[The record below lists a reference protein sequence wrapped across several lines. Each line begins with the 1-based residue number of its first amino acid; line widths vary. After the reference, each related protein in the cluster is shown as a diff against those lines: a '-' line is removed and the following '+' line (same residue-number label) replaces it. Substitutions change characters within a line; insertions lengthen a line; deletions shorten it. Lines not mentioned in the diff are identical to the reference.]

1 MTQAW
6 YHIVVIGTDLAGLI
20 YAALA
25 ARLGYRVAVIGQG
38 GRPNAYRT
46 GGYVFLREPER
57 FYGFAS
63 SPAVSRVFGELSLG
77 IEMKN
82 RPRAVHPTLQV
93 VLPHHRI
100 DVAGHR
106 RQWERELDR
115 ELPGAIARFD
125 AFETW
130 AAEATRATD
139 AAIVADVGYPP
150 VGLRGRAAYRKAIA
164 GAEGLVE
171 PDVGDPLAPWFDSAE
186 QRAVVAG
193 ALAHL
198 SGVRGDLAP
207 IAVAR
212 LWTHLRAGL
221 YRIPGG
227 LDGLREIF
235 LRKLREQSSDYR
247 PDASASEF
255 VIRRGKVVAVRL
267 SDRHEAIGCQ
277 LVVGNIEPRRFLGLV
292 PRDQRHDG
300 FHAALAGLQPAG
312 WRFTLNL
319 GVRPRVIP
327 AGMGPEVVVIGDPA
341 ARLAGA
347 NCLWIARPGH
357 GSSGGDGR
365 PGPGAMQVTTSL
377 ESRGAAPT
385 VAAAQSLVEATMAQL
400 RKVVPWLDDH
410 VETIDVPALVTD
422 LATGRPTL
430 DLQELPPIM
439 GHPLAHTLGASAFAA
454 ATAYKNVLL
463 CGDLLYAGLGFEG
476 TCLAALQ
483 TLALTRQ
490 LVRVKTA
497 LPSERK
503 LLG

>member
-6 YHIVVIGTDLAGLI
+6 YHIVVIGTDLAGLM

-25 ARLGYRVAVIGQG
+25 ARMGYRVAVIGQG
-38 GRPNAYRT
+38 ARPNAYRA
-46 GGYVFLREPER
+46 GGYVFLRHPER
-57 FYGFAS
+57 FFGFAS

-82 RPRAVHPTLQV
+82 RPRAIHPTLQV

-125 AFETW
+125 AFEQW

-139 AAIVADVGYPP
+139 PAIAAEVAYPP
-150 VGLRGRAAYRKAIA
+150 SGLRGRSAYKKAIA

-171 PDVGDPLAPWFDSAE
+171 PTGEDALDAWFAE
-186 QRAVVAG
+186 PEHRAMVAG
-193 ALAHL
+193 TLAHL
-198 SGVRGDLAP
+198 SGLSGELAP

-212 LWTHLRAGL
+212 LWTHLRGGL

-227 LDGLREIF
+227 LDGLKDIF

-247 PDASASEF
+247 PDASVSEL
-255 VIRRGKVVAVRL
+255 VLKRGKVVAVHL
-267 SDRHEAIGCQ
+267 ADRHEAIGCQ
-277 LVVGNIEPRRFLGLV
+277 LVVGNVEPHRFVGLV

-312 WRFTLNL
+312 WRLTVNL
-319 GVRPRVIP
+319 GVRPRVVP
-327 AGMGPEVVVIGDPA
+327 AGMGPEVLVVGDPS
-341 ARLAGA
+341 ARFIGA
-347 NCLWIARPGH
+347 NCLWVARPGH

-365 PGPGAMQVTTSL
+365 PGPGVLQVTATL
-377 ESRGAAPT
+377 PARGAAPT
-385 VAAAQSLVEATMAQL
+385 LGAAEKLVDGVLAQL
-400 RKVVPWLDDH
+400 RRVVPWLDDH
-410 VETIDVPALVTD
+410 VEVLDVPALVSD
-422 LATGRPTL
+422 PASGRPVL
-430 DLQELPPIM
+430 DPMELAPIM
-439 GHPLAHTLGASAFAA
+439 GAPLDHTLGATAVAPS
-454 ATAYKNVLL
+454 TAYKNVLV
-463 CGDLLYAGLGFEG
+463 CGDLLYQGLGFEG

-497 LPSERK
+497 LSSERK

>member
-6 YHIVVIGTDLAGLI
+6 YHIVVIGTDLAGLM

-38 GRPNAYRT
+38 ARPNAYRT

-82 RPRAVHPTLQV
+82 RPRAIHPTLQV

-115 ELPGAIARFD
+115 ELPGAIGRFD
-125 AFETW
+125 AFEQW

-139 AAIVADVGYPP
+139 PAIAAEVAYPP
-150 VGLRGRAAYRKAIA
+150 SGLRGRSAYRKIVA
-164 GAEGLVE
+164 GVEGLVE
-171 PDVGDPLAPWFDSAE
+171 PGDDALAPWFDGPE
-186 QRAVVAG
+186 QRAVIAG
-193 ALAHL
+193 ALGHL
-198 SGVRGDLAP
+198 TGLSGDLAP

-227 LDGLREIF
+227 LDGLKEIF
-235 LRKLREQSSDYR
+235 LRKLREQSSDFR
-247 PDASASEF
+247 PDAAVSEL
-255 VIRRGKVVAVRL
+255 VVRRGKVVAVRL
-267 SDRHEAIGCQ
+267 ADRHEAIGCQ
-277 LVVGNIEPRRFLGLV
+277 LVVGNIEPHRFLSLV
-292 PRDQRHDG
+292 PRDQRHDA
-300 FHAALAGLQPAG
+300 FHASLAGLVPAG
-312 WRFTLNL
+312 WRLTVNL
-319 GVRPRVIP
+319 GVQQRVVP
-327 AGMGPEVVVIGDPA
+327 AGMGPEVVVVGDPE

-347 NCLWIARPGH
+347 NSLWIARPGH
-357 GSSGGDGR
+357 GSAGGDGR
-365 PGPGAMQVTTSL
+365 PGPGVLQVTTTL
-377 ESRGAAPT
+377 TARGAAPT
-385 VAAAQSLVEATMAQL
+385 LGAAERLVEGTLAQL
-400 RKVVPWLDDH
+400 RRVIPWLDDH
-410 VETIDVPALVTD
+410 IEALDVPALTTD
-422 LATGRPTL
+422 PASGRPAL
-430 DLQELPPIM
+430 DPLELAPIM
-439 GHPLAHTLGASAFAA
+439 GRPLSHTLGATAVAPSS
-454 ATAYKNVLL
+454 AYKNVLI
-463 CGDLLYAGLGFEG
+463 CGDLLYQGLGFEG

-483 TLALTRQ
+483 TLALSRQ
-490 LVRVKTA
+490 LVRMKTA
-497 LPSERK
+497 LSSERK